1 MWWKHSL
8 LCVGMLLLAIGC
20 SQPASDSTDEAAQTS
35 TTQAAPKKPHSK
47 RSRTSEPLVNSSPQ
61 ECFERMT
68 EAADSNDVITL
79 LECFA
84 QEDRNRQVGM
94 LAYHVERFIVFQ
106 TEQKDQ
112 ALALLTKY
120 RLEKT
125 DIMGMMQIYDSPGGQ
140 GAAKAVEVVGSQ
152 IQDQKAFLE
161 EATELINSRID
172 GKQNDADKTPSTA
185 KLSGV
190 QIEGDHAE
198 GTLTNAEFP
207 EPQPIYFVKEN
218 GSWVVTANPPE
229 TKDET
234 EPNEDRPA
242 ADPNAGAAM
251 PDQDHATRLTSVQ
264 VEQRVRA
271 MIAEERRS
279 FAEERKIANDPYELD
294 IDVENS
300 EEGYSVFVVF
310 GSGRNQAG
318 ELIGTYPGGHA
329 LYELDGSGKL
339 IKKIPGA

>member
-35 TTQAAPKKPHSK
+35 TTQAAPKKPHAK

-106 TEQKDQ
+106 TEEKDQ

-120 RLEKT
+120 HLEKT

-152 IQDQKAFLE
+152 IQDQNIQIWPDSPLHHNQ
-161 EATELINSRID
+161 IHNQIQSRKMTIFEIFACYIS
-172 GKQNDADKTPSTA
+172 NIFC
-185 KLSGV
+185 V
-190 QIEGDHAE
+190 IH
-198 GTLTNAEFP
+198 P
-207 EPQPIYFVKEN
+207 EWFECLGI
-218 GSWVVTANPPE
+218 
-229 TKDET
+229 
-234 EPNEDRPA
+234 
-242 ADPNAGAAM
+242 
-251 PDQDHATRLTSVQ
+251 
-264 VEQRVRA
+264 
-271 MIAEERRS
+271 
-279 FAEERKIANDPYELD
+279 
-294 IDVENS
+294 
-300 EEGYSVFVVF
+300 
-310 GSGRNQAG
+310 
-318 ELIGTYPGGHA
+318 GHA
-329 LYELDGSGKL
+329 IQAIFSKADAMGSTQVVE
-339 IKKIPGA
+339 PHA